1 MKGYLQVQAEG
12 SRYGFRVGD
21 VEQVMELV
29 SVQPA
34 PGVVAAV
41 RGVTVASG
49 RTLPVVHLVALLT
62 MTTPPQ
68 PVRSTGV
75 IVTCG
80 DASVV
85 FEVDDV
91 DSVIPE
97 DPLPVPE
104 GWRIPWASG
113 VAPGH
118 RLVPILD
125 VSALAERLHASTARQ
140 YA

>member
-1 MKGYLQVQAEG
+1 MKGYLRVEAEG
-12 SRYGFRVGD
+12 SQYGFRVGD
-21 VEQVMELV
+21 VEHVMELV
-29 SVQPA
+29 AVQPA
-34 PGVVAAV
+34 PGVIAAV

-80 DASVV
+80 EASVV
-85 FEVDDV
+85 FEIDDV
-91 DSVIPE
+91 DAVIPE

-104 GWRIPWASG
+104 GWHVPWASG
-113 VAPGH
+113 VAPGN

-125 VSALAERLHASTARQ
+125 VSVLAERLHSSPTQQ